1 MSVLCELPSR
11 AMDYEEDDITDLI
24 SPPDFLQKDK
34 NDSFYRKTKRSP
46 FMSNLGSPS
55 RLHPVKRFKQ
65 SLSFGDMI
73 CDQIIEPEIV
83 VNDISGDNDMI
94 GDGSR
99 RYALRAMTGKNPDLK
114 TISHDTMSSVI
125 NGSYDD
131 VISRYR
137 IIDCRYPY
145 EYEGGHIKNAENI
158 YTKNGIIEFL
168 EDNCDV
174 TKRQVLIFHCE
185 FSSER
190 GPKLCRFLRN
200 IDRQRNSYPLLTFPE
215 MYILEGGYKQ
225 FYQNHKELC
234 EPVDYVPML
243 HKDHVDDI
251 KRFRSKSKSWT
262 AGEKKK
268 IPFCLYS

>member
-11 AMDYEEDDITDLI
+11 TMDYEEDDITDLI
-24 SPPDFLQKDK
+24 SPSDYLQKDK
-34 NDSFYRKTKRSP
+34 NGSYNRKTKRTSL
-46 FMSNLGSPS
+46 MSLDLGSPS

-65 SLSFGDMI
+65 SLSFRDMV
-73 CDQIIEPEIV
+73 CDPIIESEVV

-99 RYALRAMTGKNPDLK
+99 RYALPTMTGTNPDLK

-125 NGSYDD
+125 NGSYDE
-131 VISRYR
+131 VLSSYR

-158 YTKNGIIEFL
+158 YAENGIIQFL

-190 GPKLCRFLRN
+190 GPKL
-200 IDRQRNSYPLLTFPE
+200 
-215 MYILEGGYKQ
+215 
-225 FYQNHKELC
+225 
-234 EPVDYVPML
+234 
-243 HKDHVDDI
+243 
-251 KRFRSKSKSWT
+251 
-262 AGEKKK
+262 
-268 IPFCLYS
+268 